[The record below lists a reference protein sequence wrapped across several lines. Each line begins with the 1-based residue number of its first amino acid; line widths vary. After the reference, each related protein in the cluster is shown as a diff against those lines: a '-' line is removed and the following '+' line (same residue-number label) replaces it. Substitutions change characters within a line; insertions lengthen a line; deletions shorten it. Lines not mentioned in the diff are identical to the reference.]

1 MLSMIPALGLSLRVL
16 DLSSCV
22 ALTNR
27 TLQAICT
34 YLTHLSVLRLAWCRE
49 LCDWGLLGLEE
60 PVQGTQVRDPR
71 NLGRMGWPL
80 GSAAL
85 LSLPS
90 LSVGTFKGKLR
101 RNLRSKGFFLQPRPE
116 LEHQASGT
124 KDPCPEPQGP
134 SLLMLRALQELD
146 LTACSKLTDASL
158 AKVWGCGCG

>member
-60 PVQGTQVRDPR
+60 PLQGT
-71 NLGRMGWPL
+71 
-80 GSAAL
+80 
-85 LSLPS
+85 
-90 LSVGTFKGKLR
+90 
-101 RNLRSKGFFLQPRPE
+101 QPRPE

-158 AKVWGCGCG
+158 AKDTGCHWAGVQAAPGVGCGHVPWHQHGRHQTLPSPAAPGVLRPVPLRGRG